1 MRMRRNLSISLL
13 LFISLPL
20 ASSRAA
26 QVSPKFANLNGNWK
40 LAGDR
45 EQKIYPK
52 LSVNLAVDGD
62 RIIGA
67 ANYDIICSDKIRRHF
82 ASDVRLDG
90 KIDRDGSFTISSATY
105 QVEVVIKGVVPADRA
120 KAWNGTYAFIIPP
133 YKSLS
138 ANPYGECTSPQSGSF
153 VASAYASIGGT
164 YSGRVTGP
172 GFGSDVSVTIK
183 IAEAGTP
190 QSPNFPPF
198 PLSATISVQGS
209 PCFVHGTSRTPIDGN
224 QLFGDRFDLNFDMD
238 GAAVLMVDGWIA
250 GAGSETLRDVR
261 FQVGLE
267 GSRCFPASASGTLS
281 RL

>member
-1 MRMRRNLSISLL
+1 MRMKRNLSISLL

-20 ASSRAA
+20 VSSRAA
-26 QVSPKFANLNGNWK
+26 QVAPIFASLSRNWK

-45 EQKIYPK
+45 EHKIYPK

-67 ANYDIICSDKIRRHF
+67 ANYDIICSGKIQKHF

-90 KIDRDGSFTISSATY
+90 KIERDGSFTISSATY
-105 QVEVVIKGVVPADRA
+105 QVEVVIKGVVPADGA
-120 KAWNGTYAFIIPP
+120 KTWKGSYVFTIPP
-133 YKSLS
+133 YKPLS

-153 VASAYASIGGT
+153 VASSYASIGGT
-164 YSGRVTGP
+164 YSGRIIGP
-172 GFGSDVSVTIK
+172 GFGSDVSVTVQ

-198 PLSATISVQGS
+198 PLSATITVQGS
-209 PCFVHGTSRTPIDGN
+209 PCFVHGRSRTPIDGN

-238 GAAVLMVDGWIA
+238 GEAVLMVDGWVS
-250 GAGSETLRDVR
+250 GAGSETLRDVH
-261 FQVGLE
+261 FQVGIQ
-267 GSRCFPASASGTLS
+267 GSKCFPASGTGTL
-281 RL
+281 RRH